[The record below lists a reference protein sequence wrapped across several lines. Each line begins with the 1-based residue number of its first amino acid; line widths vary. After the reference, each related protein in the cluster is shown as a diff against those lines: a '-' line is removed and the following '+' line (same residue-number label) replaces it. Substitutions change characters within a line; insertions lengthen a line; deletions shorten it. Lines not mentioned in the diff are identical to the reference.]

1 MANGKRRFEAS
12 ALTGINN
19 FTPTPITRDKDGNLI
34 SYPERKPQGE
44 ETVVKMPDGTRAKL
58 TPLD

>member
-1 MANGKRRFEAS
+1 MENDAHRFEAS
-12 ALTGINN
+12 TLTGINN
-19 FTPTPITRDKDGNLI
+19 FTSTPITRDKDGNLI

>member
-1 MANGKRRFEAS
+1 MEKGAHRFEAS

-19 FTPTPITRDKDGNLI
+19 FTSPPIARDKDGNLI
-34 SYPERKPQGE
+34 PYPERKPQEE

-58 TPLD
+58 TALD